1 LNRDRSSR
9 RNPAAG
15 REFESRRSP
24 ALYDAN
30 GYLGTVR
37 PPGPVELG
45 DLAFLEHG
53 RPPLRI
59 TPLVDGVSRL
69 VAEVEPVR
77 LVITSRCKGRSRN
90 SA

>member
-37 PPGPVELG
+37 PPGPVEVG

-53 RPPLRI
+53 PPLRI
-59 TPLVDGVSRL
+59 TRLVDGGSRL